1 MKKVSCEICIFHRF
15 GKCTNDREATFN
27 VRVNTT
33 QAVDCNG
40 FRLNI
45 SRFTTERDKRIR
57 KVKSIYDFEILKQ
70 KTIRLQV
77 MGRIITELIA
87 RKDAYLNGKYSALD
101 LLLLTE
107 EHIIEELSEDEYE
120 EIK

>member
-1 MKKVSCEICIFHRF
+1 MKKVSCKICIFHRF
-15 GKCTNDREATFN
+15 GKCTNDREATSN

-70 KTIRLQV
+70 KTIRL
-77 MGRIITELIA
+77 
-87 RKDAYLNGKYSALD
+87 
-101 LLLLTE
+101 
-107 EHIIEELSEDEYE
+107 
-120 EIK
+120 

>member
-40 FRLNI
+40 FRL
-45 SRFTTERDKRIR
+45 SRSRDVFQLTKRIR
-57 KVKSIYDFEILKQ
+57 KVNSIYDFERIKPR
-70 KTIRLQV
+70 TIKL
-77 MGRIITELIA
+77 
-87 RKDAYLNGKYSALD
+87 Y
-101 LLLLTE
+101 
-107 EHIIEELSEDEYE
+107 
-120 EIK
+120 

>member
-40 FRLNI
+40 FRLNL

-57 KVKSIYDFEILKQ
+57 KVKSIYDFERLKPR
-70 KTIRLQV
+70 TIR
-77 MGRIITELIA
+77 I
-87 RKDAYLNGKYSALD
+87 
-101 LLLLTE
+101 
-107 EHIIEELSEDEYE
+107 
-120 EIK
+120 